1 MTARLVWILAG
12 LAAFPFGACSEK
24 PAASTPFDTTLSTQ
38 QLMLHVID
46 PAAVGLWGRAG
57 DVTTES
63 GVEDLAPDTEE
74 EWAAAES
81 EAAVIA
87 EAGNLLILPSRVRVI
102 KNKAGQPDPEIDGGD
117 WTKFALGMTKQA
129 LAAKA
134 ATAARDK
141 EKMFQT
147 GGDLYQACVACHEKY
162 YLPFL
167 EEGKMPNPD
176 APK

>member
-1 MTARLVWILAG
+1 MRARLVWTLAN
-12 LAAFPFGACSEK
+12 LAALLPAACSREQ
-24 PAASTPFDTTLSTQ
+24 AASTRFDTTLSTQ
-38 QLMLHVID
+38 QLMLYVID
-46 PAAVGLWGRAG
+46 PTAVAVWGRAG
-57 DVTTES
+57 DVTTEA
-63 GVEDLAPDTEE
+63 GVEDLAPDTVE

-81 EAAVIA
+81 EAAIVA
-87 EAGNLLILPSRVRVI
+87 EAGNLLIIPSRVRVI

-129 LAAKA
+129 LAVKA

-141 EKMFQT
+141 EKMFRA

-167 EEGKMPNPD
+167 EDGKMPNPD